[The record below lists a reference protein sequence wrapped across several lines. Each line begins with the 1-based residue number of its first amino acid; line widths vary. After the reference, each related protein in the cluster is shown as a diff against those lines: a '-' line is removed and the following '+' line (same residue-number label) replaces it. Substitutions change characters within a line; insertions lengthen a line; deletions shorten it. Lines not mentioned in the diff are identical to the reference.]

1 VSIAWSELLSRR
13 APSLH
18 GYVQF
23 DTSVIWNTPDV
34 IYFGDGAPAV
44 EQMPITRLRQA
55 IADAWEDAGGI
66 LSYGESEGHLP
77 LREVIAERMHARGA
91 ADVDPALVLV
101 TCGSQQGLDLV
112 SRALFDPG
120 DVVIVE
126 GPTYFGALQAFDAY
140 EVQYRVAPV
149 DEHGIVPDQLAQ
161 LLAREPRAKALY
173 TVPTFQN
180 PTGVTLPEER
190 RRAVLA
196 LCREAN
202 VAVIEDDPYGELYF
216 GEKPPPPLRAFDSD
230 VVYLGTFSKIIAP
243 ALRMGWMVVPP
254 ALYPLVYNSKEATDM
269 LSDRFT
275 QRAVVR
281 VTEDGWLDH
290 RLVAAREFYHARRDC
305 LLAALEREMPPNVR
319 WTRPEGGFFLW
330 VTLPDDR
337 KAEDLLPVALRH
349 AVGFL
354 PGSCFYPDQT
364 PRSGFRLSYP
374 TLAPEVIDE
383 GIRRLGAATREFLA
397 DGS

>member
-23 DTSVIWNTPDV
+23 DTSVIWETPDV

-55 IADAWEDAGGI
+55 TADAWEEASGI

-77 LREVIAERMHARGA
+77 LREVIAARMQARGA
-91 ADVDPALVLV
+91 GDVDPALVLV
-101 TCGSQQGLDLV
+101 TCGSQQGLDLIA
-112 SRALFDPG
+112 RALFDPG
-120 DVVIVE
+120 DVVLVE
-126 GPTYFGALQAFDAY
+126 APTYFGALQAFDAY
-140 EVQYRVAPV
+140 EVQYRTVPI
-149 DEHGIVPDQLAQ
+149 DEHGIVPEQLAEM
-161 LLAREPRAKALY
+161 LAQGPRPKALY

-196 LCREAN
+196 LCRAAN

-216 GEKPPPPLRAFDSD
+216 GEAPPAPLRAFDPD

-254 ALYPLVYNSKEATDM
+254 ALYQLVYNSKEATDM

-281 VTEDGWLDH
+281 VTADGWLDH
-290 RLVAAREFYHARRDC
+290 RLVTARDFYRARRDC
-305 LLAALEREMPPNVR
+305 LLAALERELPPTVR

-330 VTLPDDR
+330 ATLPDGLL
-337 KAEDLLPVALRH
+337 AEELLPVALRH

-374 TLAPEVIDE
+374 TLAPQIIDE
-383 GIRRLGAATREFLA
+383 GMRRLGAATREFLA
-397 DGS
+397 